1 MYDQDERNTI
11 IEECKRVANTDA
23 SWMKSIRSACI
34 KLATDKNM
42 DKYTR
47 LALLNLG
54 IPEGRFIGDTLYIKT
69 LTTYQDLFGR
79 TCKRAFLVID
89 KNKQIVPQWKS
100 QYVELRP
107 TDTAII
113 AIKSLDPYTES
124 TTDVEYIS
132 KLDDLLMGYEETFI
146 SDPGGRRGCGHTE
159 RVNYHIKG
167 ERDDPEFLSLKVKDK
182 LKEKYEIFRALN
194 F

>member
-1 MYDQDERNTI
+1 MYDQDERNRI

-23 SWMKSIRSACI
+23 SWMKSIRAASI

-47 LALLNLG
+47 LALINLG
-54 IPEGRFIGDTLYIKT
+54 IPEGRFIGDALYIKT

-79 TCKRAFLVID
+79 MCKRVFLVID
-89 KNKQIVPQWKS
+89 SNKQIVPQWKS

-113 AIKSLDPYTES
+113 AIKSTDPYTES

-132 KLDDLLMGYEETFI
+132 KLDELLMGYEETFI
-146 SDPGGRRGCGHTE
+146 KDPGGRRGSGHAE

-167 ERDDPEFLSLKVKDK
+167 ERDDADFISLKVKDM
-182 LKEKYEIFRALN
+182 LKENYEIFKTLN